1 MNTVPSIETP
11 SYLNLSISNGPA
23 EPSLAITAVWE
34 SKMLKYTAGKVTLE
48 HPMIPITAGL
58 LRKLP
63 LRRLMAAALTK
74 ELATANE
81 ALNHRAPIKT
91 FFKGSQGRP
100 ASAKIAAEPTTE
112 HLVNTAL
119 VFQLAHATGVAPIRS
134 VERCLGI
141 EYKDAQRWVRLA
153 RQGNILSL

>member
-11 SYLNLSISNGPA
+11 TYLNLTVNPDPMA
-23 EPSLAITAVWE
+23 PSLSVTAMWDSE
-34 SKMLKYTAGKVTLE
+34 LRKYIANKVALE

-63 LRRLMAAALTK
+63 LRRLMAAALSK
-74 ELATANE
+74 ELLTVNKE
-81 ALNHRAPIKT
+81 LSKRIPVKT
-91 FFKGSQGRP
+91 FLKGSQARP
-100 ASAKIAAEPTTE
+100 ASAKIIAEPTTE
-112 HLVNTAL
+112 HLINTAL

-134 VERCLGI
+134 VERCLGV

-153 RQGNILSL
+153 RHASILTM